1 MHPVH
6 RQQSFPWLPHGAPV
20 AEGDFHFAPG
30 RELHSFFMK
39 MFHSSRL
46 LPQIHSILVPFPAL
60 GIAALAWPSCRVLAL
75 PDSLQSLPS
84 IPVLSSLH
92 GKELLTEIRAAPCWS
107 FSWAASCN
115 VSFHTA
121 QQLVFMQTS
130 EKHASFRRWKA
141 HGDVFPPI
149 LCPFCGALTS
159 SWAHYYHLLTTCPG

>member
-1 MHPVH
+1 
-6 RQQSFPWLPHGAPV
+6 
-20 AEGDFHFAPG
+20 
-30 RELHSFFMK
+30 MK

-46 LPQIHSILVPFPAL
+46 LPQIHSILVPFPPL
-60 GIAALAWPSCRVLAL
+60 GIAALAWPSCRALAL

-130 EKHASFRRWKA
+130 EKHATFRRWKA